1 MACADNDAASQKYTA
16 IAGGA
21 RVEVQRAGKVHHDT
35 EDITSSFPGRMD
47 WDTNLPKPNRLD
59 GWVVYFGDGAAP
71 SGADGNVLEVWALCV
86 KTDDVP
92 VQVNTY

>member
-1 MACADNDAASQKYTA
+1 VPG
-16 IAGGA
+16 AGTN
-21 RVEVQRAGKVHHDT
+21 T

-47 WDTNLPKPNRLD
+47 WDTNLPKPDRLD

-71 SGADGNVLEVWALCV
+71 NADEGNVLEVWALCV
-86 KTDDVP
+86 PTTKIP